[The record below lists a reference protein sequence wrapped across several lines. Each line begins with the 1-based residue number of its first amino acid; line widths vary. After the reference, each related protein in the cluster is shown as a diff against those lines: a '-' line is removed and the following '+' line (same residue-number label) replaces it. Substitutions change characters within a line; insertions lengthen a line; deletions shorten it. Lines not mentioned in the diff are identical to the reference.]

1 MRPEVKRSVEPPLER
16 PPEPK
21 GPPPKGASS
30 SSSRKTSENKRR
42 RPRAYL
48 PDTALMIDRDFRIAE
63 GRPGHGD
70 IPALGSSKAAKGAGK
85 GAAKH
90 LKPGYCLTLLSEAT
104 RKSLFKRPADGQ
116 SRALGRPKTALMGC
130 GVTTVL
136 T

>member
-1 MRPEVKRSVEPPLER
+1 MGATKPVQVVNPEAREEQLSASSGTAQSSSSSVAVRPEVKRSVEPPLER

-48 PDTALMIDRDFRIAE
+48 PDTALLIDRDFRIAE

-70 IPALGSSKAAKGAGK
+70 IP
-85 GAAKH
+85 
-90 LKPGYCLTLLSEAT
+90 PEAVWQEV
-104 RKSLFKRPADGQ
+104 P
-116 SRALGRPKTALMGC
+116 
-130 GVTTVL
+130 
-136 T
+136 